1 MHPEARAWVAQW
13 VPDRPVS
20 VLECGGRNINGGV
33 RDLFTATRYVS
44 VDLEP
49 GPEVDVVGDFA
60 EHAGDLVDVV
70 VCCEVAEHCEHWP
83 ALLVAA
89 VRNLTSGGLLVFTA
103 AGPGRAPHSAV
114 DGGDVRPGEWYRN
127 IDPDLLGERL
137 ASMFSRSQVD
147 VLGPDVRAV
156 AWR

>member
-1 MHPEARAWVAQW
+1 MAQW

-20 VLECGGRNINGGV
+20 VIECGGRNINGGV
-33 RDLFTATRYVS
+33 RDLFTAHHYVS
-44 VDLEP
+44 VDLEDGP
-49 GPEVDVVGDFA
+49 GVDVVDDFA
-60 EHAGDLVDVV
+60 LHHADTPVDVV

-83 ALLVAA
+83 ALLAA
-89 VRNLTSGGLLVFTA
+89 AARNLTAGGLFLFTA

-114 DGGDVRPGEWYRN
+114 DGGEVRPGEWYRN
-127 IDPDLLGERL
+127 IDPDDLAARL
-137 ASMFSRSQVD
+137 ASMFSRHEVD